1 MMKKNSACVLL
12 AAALAIGL
20 AGCGNDDSPA
30 QNKTLASTNA
40 EACDTAKQEGAVDF
54 WNSGEED
61 VLQAGVEPFR
71 EEHPDVEVNL
81 GNLQVIES
89 AQRLAAEAQA
99 GKAPTADLVDGSFP
113 ELSPLFDADLGRD
126 VDWEAYGVPSDL
138 IAKAKDGTRL
148 VRTVRLPGGIAYNTD
163 QVDPADL
170 PDTWEGLL
178 DSKWS
183 GKMIYDPRGLY
194 LQSLAVAWGYDEAVA
209 WLDEFM
215 KLDPVPIASGSQS
228 LLAVASGEHPISTS
242 ASGQDVTRIKGDG
255 GPIDIKYLDVVPTI
269 DHYSTLIAGAAHPN
283 AALCFAAWY
292 ATPEALQ
299 VRIDLDNSFNATEPD
314 GVPADAQLVH
324 IDTAEQA
331 EEANKFAQAIT
342 GASKQ

>member
-1 MMKKNSACVLL
+1 MMKNSVCILL
-12 AAALAIGL
+12 AAALSIGL
-20 AGCGNDDSPA
+20 AACGKDDSSA
-30 QNKTLASTNA
+30 ETRELAATDQ
-40 EACDTAKQEGAVDF
+40 EACETANQEGSLDF

-61 VLQAGVEPFR
+61 VLQAGVDPFR
-71 EEHPDVEVNL
+71 DEHPDIEVNL

-99 GKAPTADLVDGSFP
+99 GQAPTADLVDGAFP
-113 ELSPLFDADLGRD
+113 ELAPLFDAGLGRD
-126 VDWEAYGVPSDL
+126 VDWESYGVPADL
-138 IAKAKDGTRL
+138 IAKGKDGTRL

-178 DSKWS
+178 DSKWA

-242 ASGQDVTRIKGDG
+242 ASGQDVIRIKGEG

-269 DHYSTLIAGAAHPN
+269 DHYSTLIEGAAHPN
-283 AALCFAAWY
+283 AAVCFAAWY

-299 VRIDLDNSFNATEPD
+299 VRIDLDNSFNATEPE
-314 GVPADAQLVH
+314 GVPSGAQLVH

-342 GASKQ
+342 GASSE